1 MAAMQPTRPGRPD
14 PRAQAQQAQM
24 AATMAGAVDLAAV
37 KARSEAA
44 ARAQAAP
51 PPTTAPNGAA
61 GSAGSAVVDVTE
73 DTFQAEVLDRSFQ
86 VPVVLDLWAEWC
98 GPCKQLSPVL
108 ERLAVEGGGSWVLA
122 KVDVDANPALAQA
135 LRVQGIPAVKAVW
148 QGQLVAEFT
157 GAIPEDQA
165 RQFVTELVKATGGEL
180 GGATGEADEAPL
192 DDPRLD
198 AAEAALERGDLAA
211 AEAAYQAIL
220 AEEPDHADAGLALR
234 QVQLFRRAEEAGPDA
249 LAAAGAAPDDV
260 EAQMRAADFQLGTG
274 DVEGAFDRLIDVV
287 RRTAGDDRDAART
300 HLVELFA
307 IVGDDDPRVGPA
319 RRKLTA
325 ALF

>member
-1 MAAMQPTRPGRPD
+1 
-14 PRAQAQQAQM
+14 
-24 AATMAGAVDLAAV
+24 MAGAVDLAAV

-51 PPTTAPNGAA
+51 PPSATAPAGAP
-61 GSAGSAVVDVTE
+61 GSAVVDVTE
-73 DTFQAEVLDRSFQ
+73 ATFQAEVLDRSFQ

-122 KVDVDANPALAQA
+122 KVDVDANPALAQG

-148 QGQLVAEFT
+148 QGQLVAEFN

-165 RQFVTELVKATGGEL
+165 RQFVTELVRATTGGAAPGAEEEL
-180 GGATGEADEAPL
+180 PEQ

-198 AAEAALERGDLAA
+198 AAEAALDRGDLAA

-220 AEEPDHADAGLALR
+220 AEEPEHPDAALALR
-234 QVQLFRRAEEAGPDA
+234 QVQLFRRAEEAGPNA
-249 LAAAGAAPDDV
+249 LAEADAAPDDV
-260 EAQMRAADFQLGTG
+260 TAQTRAADFLLGTG
-274 DVEGAFDRLIDVV
+274 EVEAAFDRLLDVV
-287 RRTAGDDRDAART
+287 RRSAGEDRDQARK
-300 HLVELFA
+300 HLIGLFEV
-307 IVGDDDPRVGPA
+307 VGDQDPRVTAA
-319 RRKLTA
+319 RRQLSI

>member
-1 MAAMQPTRPGRPD
+1 MIAGMQPTRPD

-24 AATMAGAVDLAAV
+24 AAAMAGAVDLAAV

-44 ARAQAAP
+44 ARAQSAP
-51 PPTTAPNGAA
+51 PPSASAPAGAP
-61 GSAGSAVVDVTE
+61 GSAVVDVTE
-73 DTFQAEVLDRSFQ
+73 ATFQSEVLDRSFQ

-108 ERLAVEGGGSWVLA
+108 ERLATEGAGSWVLA
-122 KVDVDANPALAQA
+122 KIDVDANPALAQA

-157 GAIPEDQA
+157 GAIPEEQA
-165 RQFVTELVKATGGEL
+165 RQFVTELVRATTGGAVP
-180 GGATGEADEAPL
+180 GDDEAQPEQ

-220 AEEPDHADAGLALR
+220 AEEPDHPDAELALR
-234 QVQLFRRAEEAGPDA
+234 QVQLFRRAEEAGPNA
-249 LAAAGAAPDDV
+249 LAEADAAPDDV
-260 EAQMRAADFQLGTG
+260 TAQTRAADFLLGTG
-274 DVEGAFDRLIDVV
+274 QIDEAFGRLLDVV
-287 RRTAGDDRDAART
+287 RRTAGEDRDQARQ
-300 HLVELFA
+300 HLVGLFEV
-307 IVGDDDPRVGPA
+307 IGDQDPRVMAA
-319 RRKLTA
+319 RRQLSL

>member
-1 MAAMQPTRPGRPD
+1 MIGGMQPTRPGRPD

-24 AATMAGAVDLAAV
+24 AAAMAGAVDLAAV

-51 PPTTAPNGAA
+51 PPGAA
-61 GSAGSAVVDVTE
+61 APEGNAVAAVVDVTE
-73 DTFQAEVLDRSFQ
+73 ATFQAEVLDRSFQ

-108 ERLAVEGGGSWVLA
+108 ERLAAEGGGSWVLA

-165 RQFVTELVKATGGEL
+165 RQFVTELVRATGGEL
-180 GGATGEADEAPL
+180 GGAPGVPGETPQ

-211 AEAAYQAIL
+211 AEEAYRAIL
-220 AEEPDHADAGLALR
+220 AEQPDHPDAGLALR

-249 LAAAGAAPDDV
+249 LAAAEAAPDDV
-260 EAQMRAADFQLGTG
+260 EAQKRAADFQLGTG
-274 DVEGAFDRLIDVV
+274 DVEGAFDRLIEVV

-307 IVGDDDPRVGPA
+307 VVGDDDPRVGPA
-319 RRKLTA
+319 RRKLTT

>member
-1 MAAMQPTRPGRPD
+1 
-14 PRAQAQQAQM
+14 
-24 AATMAGAVDLAAV
+24 MAGAVDLAAV

-51 PPTTAPNGAA
+51 PPSATAPAGAP
-61 GSAGSAVVDVTE
+61 GGAVVDVTE
-73 DTFQAEVLDRSFQ
+73 ATFQAEVLDRSFQ

-122 KVDVDANPALAQA
+122 KVDVEANPALAQG

-157 GAIPEDQA
+157 GAIPEEQA
-165 RQFVTELVKATGGEL
+165 RQFVTELVQATTGGAVP
-180 GGATGEADEAPL
+180 GAEPQAEVE
-192 DDPRLD
+192 DPRLD

-220 AEEPDHADAGLALR
+220 AEEPDHPDAGIALR

-249 LAAAGAAPDDV
+249 LAAADAAPDDV
-260 EAQMRAADFQLGTG
+260 AAQTRAADFLLGTG
-274 DVEGAFDRLIDVV
+274 DIEGAFDRLLDVV
-287 RRTAGDDRDAART
+287 RRTGGEDRDAARK

-307 IVGDDDPRVGPA
+307 VVGDADPRVATA
-319 RRKLTA
+319 RRQLTA

>member
-1 MAAMQPTRPGRPD
+1 MQPTRPGRPD
-14 PRAQAQQAQM
+14 PRAQAQQAQL

-51 PPTTAPNGAA
+51 PPGAAAPADAA
-61 GSAGSAVVDVTE
+61 GSSVVDVTE
-73 DTFQAEVLDRSFQ
+73 ATFQAEVLDRSFQ

-108 ERLAVEGGGSWVLA
+108 EQLAGEGGGSWVLA
-122 KVDVDANPALAQA
+122 KIDVDANPALAQG

-157 GAIPEDQA
+157 GAIPEEQA
-165 RQFVTELVKATGGEL
+165 RQFVTELVRATTGGAVP
-180 GGATGEADEAPL
+180 GADAEEPAA

-220 AEEPDHADAGLALR
+220 AEDPDHPDAALALR
-234 QVQLFRRAEEAGPDA
+234 QVQLFRRAEEAGPNA
-249 LAAAGAAPDDV
+249 LADAEAAPDDV
-260 EAQMRAADFQLGTG
+260 TAQTRAADFLLGTG
-274 DVEGAFDRLIDVV
+274 NVEAAFDRLLDVV
-287 RRTAGDDRDAART
+287 RRTAGEDRDGARK
-300 HLVELFA
+300 HLGGLFE
-307 IVGDDDPRVGPA
+307 ILGDADPRVGTA
-319 RRKLTA
+319 RRQLSA

>member
-1 MAAMQPTRPGRPD
+1 MQPTRSGRPD

-24 AATMAGAVDLAAV
+24 AAAMAGAVDLAAV

-51 PPTTAPNGAA
+51 PPNADAPAGAPGA
-61 GSAGSAVVDVTE
+61 AVVDVTE
-73 DTFQAEVLDRSFQ
+73 ATFQAEVLDRSFQ

-108 ERLAVEGGGSWVLA
+108 ERLAAEGGGSWVLA
-122 KVDVDANPALAQA
+122 KVDVDANPALAQG

-148 QGQLVAEFT
+148 QGQLVAEFS
-157 GAIPEDQA
+157 GAIPEEQA
-165 RQFVTELVKATGGEL
+165 RSFVTELVRATTGGGVP
-180 GGATGEADEAPL
+180 GGDADDEAPAE
-192 DDPRLD
+192 DPRLD

-211 AEAAYQAIL
+211 AEKAYQSIL
-220 AEEPDHADAGLALR
+220 DAEPDHPEAALALR
-234 QVQLFRRAEEAGPDA
+234 QVQLFRRADEAGPHA
-249 LAAAGAAPDDV
+249 LAAADAAPDDV
-260 EAQMRAADFQLGTG
+260 VAQTRAADFLLGTG
-274 DVEGAFDRLIDVV
+274 NIEAAFDRLLDVV
-287 RRTAGDDRDAART
+287 RRTSGEDRDTART

-307 IVGDDDPRVGPA
+307 VVGDEDPRVGAA
-319 RRKLTA
+319 RRRLMA

>member
-1 MAAMQPTRPGRPD
+1 MQPTRPD
-14 PRAQAQQAQM
+14 PRTQAQQAQM

-51 PPTTAPNGAA
+51 PPSSDGPAGAP
-61 GSAGSAVVDVTE
+61 GSAVVDVTE
-73 DTFQAEVLDRSFQ
+73 ATFQSEVLDRSFQ

-98 GPCKQLSPVL
+98 QPCKQLSPVL
-108 ERLAVEGGGSWVLA
+108 ERLAAEGQGSWVLA
-122 KVDVDANPALAQA
+122 KVDVDANPALAQG

-148 QGQLVAEFT
+148 QGQLVAEFS
-157 GAIPEDQA
+157 GAIPEEQA
-165 RQFVTELVKATGGEL
+165 RQFITELIQATTGGAL
-180 GGATGEADEAPL
+180 PGGAPVEEVPE
-192 DDPRLD
+192 DPRLD

-220 AEEPDHADAGLALR
+220 AEEPEHPEAALALR
-234 QVQLFRRAEEAGPDA
+234 QVQLFRRADEAGPDA
-249 LAAAGAAPDDV
+249 LNAADAAPDDV
-260 EAQMRAADFQLGTG
+260 AAQTRAADFLLGTG
-274 DVEGAFDRLIDVV
+274 NIEAAFDRLLDVV
-287 RRTAGDDRDAART
+287 RRTSGEHRDRART

-307 IVGDDDPRVGPA
+307 VVGDDDPRVGAA
-319 RRKLTA
+319 RRQLMA

>member
-1 MAAMQPTRPGRPD
+1 
-14 PRAQAQQAQM
+14 M

-44 ARAQAAP
+44 ARAATAP
-51 PPTTAPNGAA
+51 PPDAGVPAGA
-61 GSAGSAVVDVTE
+61 AGSAVVDVTE
-73 DTFQAEVLDRSFQ
+73 ATFQTEVLDRSFQ

-108 ERLAVEGGGSWVLA
+108 ERLAAEGGGSWVLA
-122 KVDVDANPALAQA
+122 KVDVDANPALAQG

-165 RQFVTELVKATGGEL
+165 RQFVTELVKATT
-180 GGATGEADEAPL
+180 GGAPPGPDGEPAPAE
-192 DDPRLD
+192 DPRLD

-211 AEAAYQAIL
+211 AEAAYQTIL
-220 AEEPDHADAGLALR
+220 AEEPDHADAALALR

-249 LAAAGAAPDDV
+249 LAAADAAPDDV
-260 EAQMRAADFQLGTG
+260 AAQQRAADFLLGTG
-274 DVEGAFDRLIDVV
+274 NVEAAFDRLLDVV
-287 RRTAGDDRDAART
+287 RRTAGDDRDAARL
-300 HLVELFA
+300 HLVELFTV
-307 IVGDDDPRVGPA
+307 VGDDDPRVGAA
-319 RRKLTA
+319 RRKLTT